1 MPDPEEPLSGGN
13 VNAVVRVGDTVRR
26 TAGPWT
32 PTIHALLA
40 WVRAHGV
47 DRVPAPLGLDAQG
60 REVLGYV
67 PGVVGGW
74 SQDDWTWAPAVLD
87 DAARVLRAWHDA
99 TAAFPRDGMRWRMA
113 AHEPAEVICLN
124 DCAPYNMVGGPDGL
138 VGFIDVDMAS
148 PGPRVW
154 DLAYLAYRL
163 CPFAE
168 DAAPPSG
175 VDPHARLAALLSAY
189 DATPSDGA
197 HPTARPVT
205 TDRAAVLAAIPARL
219 VELAEYT
226 DAHAASTGR
235 ADLLDHAAMYRRDAA
250 RLA

>member
-1 MPDPEEPLSGGN
+1 MPSAEETLTGGN

-47 DRVPAPLGLDAQG
+47 ERVPTPLGLDTQG
-60 REVLGYV
+60 REVLGYT

-74 SQDDWTWAPAVLD
+74 TADDWTWAPAVLD
-87 DAARVLRAWHDA
+87 DAARLLRSWHDA
-99 TAAFPRDGMRWRMA
+99 TITFPRDGAAWRTPV
-113 AHEPAEVICLN
+113 HEPDEVICLN
-124 DCAPYNMVGGPDGL
+124 DCAPYNMVGDDDGL
-138 VGFIDVDMAS
+138 VGFIDIDMAS

-168 DAAPPSG
+168 S
-175 VDPHARLAALLSAY
+175 
-189 DATPSDGA
+189 
-197 HPTARPVT
+197 RP
-205 TDRAAVLAAIPARL
+205 A
-219 VELAEYT
+219 
-226 DAHAASTGR
+226 
-235 ADLLDHAAMYRRDAA
+235 
-250 RLA
+250 